1 MKNVTTG
8 LMVLAV
14 LSMAS
19 CKKEEKKEPNTPNP
33 TPTQEKSYWKL
44 DNTTYVSV
52 VGAKQNEASGL
63 YILNGKDSNVLFPDN
78 ECNIYFKKYPT
89 QNGTYKVVSED
100 EDGPNDG
107 EVTLLVMTPDDWFWS
122 DNGGTATITVKDGKV
137 TANIAPIK
145 VYTSGHDDTAEFSC
159 NIIQTK

>member
-1 MKNVTTG
+1 MKIKNVTTG
-8 LMVLAV
+8 LMALAV

-19 CKKEEKKEPNTPNP
+19 CKKEEKKEPNNP
-33 TPTQEKSYWKL
+33 TPAQEKSYWKL
-44 DNTTYVSV
+44 DNTTYISV
-52 VGAKQNEASGL
+52 VGAKQNEVSGL
-63 YILNGKDSNVLFPDN
+63 YILSGKDSNVMFADN
-78 ECNIYFKKYPT
+78 ECKIYFKKYPT

-122 DNGGTATITVKDGKV
+122 DNGGTATVTVKDGKV
-137 TANIAPIK
+137 TANIAPVK
-145 VYTSGHDDTAEFSC
+145 VYTSGRGDTAEFSC